1 MDIQVEHASWSADA
15 KTIVDTVDLRAKTG
29 EFIGLIGPNGS
40 GKSTLLR
47 LMYRFYL
54 PDSGIVLLDER
65 DIWSMAAKEVARC
78 TAVVAQERASDFDFS
93 VDEIVMMG
101 RTPHKGMFDPDTF
114 EDDTIVEDALRR
126 VGMSA
131 FSRRN
136 FHTLSGG
143 EKQRVLVARALA
155 QQARVLILDEPTNH
169 LDIRYQIEILEL
181 VRSLRVT
188 TVAAL
193 HDLNLAARYCD
204 RLYLLDAGKV
214 VAEGPPASVLT
225 PSTIADVYGVVAEV
239 GQRHNGRLHIV
250 FDNLINN

>member
-1 MDIQVEHASWSADA
+1 MDIQVQHVSWLAD
-15 KTIVDTVDLRAKTG
+15 KKYIVDTVDLKANTG

-47 LMYRFYL
+47 LIYRFYQ
-54 PDSGIVLLDER
+54 PQTGIVSLDER
-65 DIWSMAAKEVARC
+65 DIWSMIAKEMARYM
-78 TAVVAQERASDFDFS
+78 AVVAQERPTDFDFT

-101 RTPHKGMFDPDTF
+101 RTPHKGLFDPDTLK
-114 EDDTIVEDALRR
+114 DDVIVEDALKR
-126 VGMSA
+126 VGMLA
-131 FSRRN
+131 LSRRN

-155 QQARVLILDEPTNH
+155 QQAQVLILDEPTNH

-181 VRSLRVT
+181 VKSLGVT
-188 TVAAL
+188 TIAAL

-204 RLYLLDAGKV
+204 RLYLLDGGKV
-214 VAEGPPASVLT
+214 VAEGTPDSVLT

-239 GQRHNGRLHIV
+239 GQRHNGRLYIV
-250 FDNLINN
+250 FDSLINN